1 MYTAYDVA
9 RQIIQIRNY
18 VKIPVSGFAELPT
31 DVLSAILYETAEY
44 RDVDEM
50 ETLIKYGANPHE
62 TRERF
67 TVLENFIQ
75 GHDGYW
81 RDKDSVEKV
90 EAGLKMLA
98 KYGVTEADLNHS
110 WILIN
115 CEDIIKNSEY
125 LSTFFW
131 AWNQTINDM

>member
-9 RQIIQIRNY
+9 RQLIQVRNY
-18 VKIPVSGFAELPT
+18 VKLSVDGFAEIPT
-31 DVLSAILYETAEY
+31 DVLSAFLHETAEW
-44 RDVDEM
+44 RDLDDM
-50 ETLIKYGANPHE
+50 ETLIKMGANPHE
-62 TRERF
+62 THGGF

-81 RDKDSVEKV
+81 ICKDRVEEV
-90 EAGLKMLA
+90 EAGVKMLA